1 MFFSISE
8 ARTCSELLLYA
19 FDELSNGLMTVFNS
33 GFLEVNILYYTN
45 QFISIL
51 KSEASVWE
59 LNKLGCSGI
68 FIWDINIQ
76 KPSYILNVLIA
87 PFSLQKINYP
97 ALQ

>member
-1 MFFSISE
+1 
-8 ARTCSELLLYA
+8 
-19 FDELSNGLMTVFNS
+19 MTIFKLE
-33 GFLEVNILYYTN
+33 FLEGNILYYTN
-45 QFISIL
+45 QFISVL

-59 LNKLGCSGI
+59 LNKSDCAAI
-68 FIWDINIQ
+68 FICNINIQ